1 MFLEESQD
9 CPQRLRSVVPL
20 RLKKYRTL
28 ELPELF
34 LVIQRLRAI
43 VYHQLNFTGCFP
55 ESSLDRIPGTYM
67 GLGR

>member
-9 CPQRLRSVVPL
+9 CPQRLRSGLPL

-43 VYHQLNFTGCFP
+43 VYHQLNFTGRFP
-55 ESSLDRIPGTYM
+55 ESSLDRIPGAYM
-67 GLGR
+67 GLR